1 MGLDRSQSP
10 EQPEE
15 TPLRDSRVTVNL
27 TAAVHAELRR
37 LAREEA
43 RSVSNLC
50 QLIIEA
56 SIGRRKR

>member
-1 MGLDRSQSP
+1 
-10 EQPEE
+10 
-15 TPLRDSRVTVNL
+15 
-27 TAAVHAELRR
+27 VHAELRR

-56 SIGRRKR
+56 TIERRKR

>member
-1 MGLDRSQSP
+1 MGPDRSQSP
-10 EQPEE
+10 EPREE

-56 SIGRRKR
+56 SIERRKR